1 MFDNIRKFFGLY
13 IASDF
18 PCVMSS
24 GNKKIA
30 KNVKIFNLPAIDSC
44 PNHSLCGKSCYAK
57 RSEKRFPKVRNAR
70 MRNFS
75 LAKWHRR
82 LLKKIILR
90 DLQAGDIVRVHESGD
105 FFNEPYIN
113 MWYEIAL
120 ERGDCKFYAYTKNQN
135 FPFESF
141 RYLMN
146 FNVINSILPD
156 GSMNFGKENVVRDK
170 AILFN
175 ADICPCRKGQAD
187 QKICMSLCKT
197 CLSAQRVV
205 FVAH

>member
-13 IASDF
+13 TTKDF
-18 PCVMSS
+18 PCVMSQ
-24 GNKKIA
+24 GNHKIA

-44 PNHSLCGKSCYAK
+44 PNCSLCAKNCYAK
-57 RSEKRFPKVRNAR
+57 RAEKRFPIVRSAR

-75 LAKWHRR
+75 LAKFHKR

-120 ERGDCKFYAYTKNQN
+120 ERSDIKFYAYTKNQN
-135 FPFESF
+135 FPFERF

-175 ADICPCRKGQAD
+175 ADICPCRRGQSSRT
-187 QKICMSLCKT
+187 CMVSCT
-197 CLSAQRVV
+197 QCLTAKKML
-205 FVAH
+205 FIAH